1 MNKDIDYYMSL
12 PYTIELIPEPEGG
25 WFVGIKELP
34 GCMTDAD
41 TREEA
46 LREIDQIKREW
57 LEIALEEGL
66 SIPEPRLDEEH
77 SGKFNLRVPKT
88 LHRKLVEA
96 AELDGVSLNTFCTSA
111 LAEAVGRVGSGEAAQ
126 LPSYPPSF
134 LVTTRK

>member
-12 PYTIELIPEPEGG
+12 PYTIDLIPEPEGG

-34 GCMTDAD
+34 GCMTDTD

-96 AELDGVSLNTFCTSA
+96 AELDGVSLNTFFTSA
-111 LAEAVGRVGSGEAAQ
+111 LAEAVGRVGSG
-126 LPSYPPSF
+126 
-134 LVTTRK
+134 